1 MEKKIN
7 KKSRIMCLATIII
20 LVLGSFLSSGVN
32 VYASEID
39 KAEYDKLEQKLIEQY
54 SDDLEFIYE
63 KAAITNSS
71 GEIEQIDLSILRYK
85 YGNNEFFDY
94 LQNNYGESTLTLRR
108 GNFGE
113 CMKSEFQKIIGLDL
127 AKQVFSPQ
135 VKQLLAKK
143 AWKKASEIIV
153 RTLGQKVGRKALG
166 MLIKKMVPGGIP
178 AQIVFSAG
186 KCGIKVIW

>member
-1 MEKKIN
+1 MKKKIN
-7 KKSRIMCLATIII
+7 KKSRIMCLATIIV

>member
-1 MEKKIN
+1 MENKIN
-7 KKSRIMCLATIII
+7 KKNRIMCLATIII
-20 LVLGSFLSSGVN
+20 LVLGTFLSSGVN
-32 VYASEID
+32 VYASEVD
-39 KAEYDKLEQKLIEQY
+39 KVEYDKLEQRLIEQY

-63 KAAITNSS
+63 EAAITNSS
-71 GEIEQIDLSILRYK
+71 GEIEQINLSTLRYK

-153 RTLGQKVGRKALG
+153 RTLGQKIGRKALG

>member
-1 MEKKIN
+1 
-7 KKSRIMCLATIII
+7 MCLATIII

>member
-7 KKSRIMCLATIII
+7 KKSRIMCLATIIV

>member
-1 MEKKIN
+1 MENKIN
-7 KKSRIMCLATIII
+7 KKNRIMCLATIVI
-20 LVLGSFLSSGVN
+20 LLLGTFLSSGVS
-32 VYASEID
+32 VYASEVD
-39 KAEYDKLEQKLIEQY
+39 KVEYDKLEQRLIEQY

-71 GEIEQIDLSILRYK
+71 GEIEQINLSTLRYK

-153 RTLGQKVGRKALG
+153 RTLGQKIGRKALG

>member
-1 MEKKIN
+1 MENKIN
-7 KKSRIMCLATIII
+7 KKNRIMCLATIII
-20 LVLGSFLSSGVN
+20 LVLGTFLSSGVN
-32 VYASEID
+32 VYASEVD
-39 KAEYDKLEQKLIEQY
+39 KVEYDKLEQRLIEQY

-71 GEIEQIDLSILRYK
+71 GEIEQINLSTLRYK

-153 RTLGQKVGRKALG
+153 RTLGQKIGRKALG